1 MNTLCLENY
10 GVSQMETRELK
21 TTDGGVLPWYVYV
34 AIASMIYDAI
44 KGFSAGAKD
53 AAREASK

>member
-1 MNTLCLENY
+1 MFKKLWRFQNGNPGNENY
-10 GVSQMETRELK
+10 RW
-21 TTDGGVLPWYVYV
+21 GGVLPWYVYV